1 LILSFFF
8 SFSQL
13 GGNYIFQFVTIT
25 NSARIA
31 SLGGENVSLNL
42 KDLSTVFHNPALLD
56 SSMNGNI
63 TLNYINYISDI
74 NFYYS
79 GYAKNLNKLGTFAL
93 GVYYFNYGKFL
104 ITDELGYKY
113 GTFTPSDWAF
123 YLSYS
128 KKIDSSF
135 SIGIT
140 SKFIYSDYIFFKASG
155 LAFDLGAI
163 YKNKEKKVTIGTAIR
178 NLGIELMKYNP
189 DKKREPLPIDWQIGI
204 TKKVAHAPFRISLT
218 YTHLEKFDLTYTK
231 PLRYDEDT
239 ISYIG
244 NIPTQ
249 KKELKILDYADKAL
263 RHMVLGIEFIP
274 FKNFYISLGY
284 NYRRRAELKLDARPG
299 LVGFSIG
306 TGIKISKFFI
316 SYGRA
321 LYHLAGAS
329 NVITISTNVDYFYNR
344 IIVKH

>member
-1 LILSFFF
+1 MKKIFIFKCLILSFFF

-163 YKNKEKKVTIGTAIR
+163 YKNKEKK
-178 NLGIELMKYNP
+178 L
-189 DKKREPLPIDWQIGI
+189 Q
-204 TKKVAHAPFRISLT
+204 
-218 YTHLEKFDLTYTK
+218 
-231 PLRYDEDT
+231 
-239 ISYIG
+239 
-244 NIPTQ
+244 
-249 KKELKILDYADKAL
+249 
-263 RHMVLGIEFIP
+263 
-274 FKNFYISLGY
+274 
-284 NYRRRAELKLDARPG
+284 
-299 LVGFSIG
+299 
-306 TGIKISKFFI
+306 
-316 SYGRA
+316 
-321 LYHLAGAS
+321 
-329 NVITISTNVDYFYNR
+329 
-344 IIVKH
+344 